1 MSGYYLLTDH
11 SGREVARYKTY
22 RGAQIG
28 IGKRNWELWAI
39 FERDCPRETRT
50 KETYIVYGLTY
61 HEDKQA

>member
-11 SGREVARYKTY
+11 CGREVAQYKTE

-28 IGKRNWELWAI
+28 VARRQRQLWAI
-39 FERDCPRETRT
+39 FDRDFPPATRT
-50 KETYIVYGLTY
+50 RETYIVYGLTY